1 MLKAN
6 VGLSRKITRDYNSTG
21 YSVNIEGELNA
32 PLDDPQAV
40 VARVHELFHLAEEAL
55 AVEIDRDQSEDAIGR
70 RDEEPVNRQPVHAPT
85 PARPTNPVTTPVPQ
99 KPANGTTRPSNNDTA
114 TTKQVQ
120 FIENLAKRQKLSV
133 TQLGVIV
140 QQVVGQLKSLQQL
153 TKKEAGSVID
163 SLNNGNGNGHH

>member
-21 YSVNIEGELNA
+21 YSVNIEGEINA

-70 RDEEPVNRQPVHAPT
+70 RDKESVQRQPVEPTAPT
-85 PARPTNPVTTPVPQ
+85 RPTNPVSTPTPQ
-99 KPANGTTRPSNNDTA
+99 KPTNGTPRSSNNDAA
-114 TTKQVQ
+114 TPKQVQ
-120 FIENLAKRQKLSV
+120 FIENLAKRQKLSF
-133 TQLGVIV
+133 TQLGTVI
-140 QQVVGQLKSLQQL
+140 QRVVGQSKSLQQI

-163 SLNNGNGNGHH
+163 ALNSGNGQQ